1 MLVTLAAR
9 PVGVFY
15 VLALDLSGGE
25 SHGKFD
31 RTLATTRN
39 EVHHSAVTGSVNIL
53 SAQDRA
59 TVVMACGT
67 GKTLVELGLA
77 EKVL

>member
-1 MLVTLAAR
+1 M
-9 PVGVFY
+9 
-15 VLALDLSGGE
+15 
-25 SHGKFD
+25 KID

-67 GKTLVELGLA
+67 GKTLVELGVA